1 MLYQDTQ
8 GASASYSIHPEHGES
23 SSIVSNVRVGGIM
36 GGWIAFFLV
45 FGGFVYMHISAAA
58 DLLNW
63 YHYMI
68 WAIAGMTLV
77 FASAIIGMLVG
88 ALLSLAQSRVHQM
101 VHHKEAIAGMLVEIG
116 IRKKIRKLISL

>member
-8 GASASYSIHPEHGES
+8 GSSTSYRIHPEHGES
-23 SSIVSNVRVGGIM
+23 SNIVTSVRVGGIV
-36 GGWIAFFLV
+36 GGWIAFFLLSA
-45 FGGFVYMHISAAA
+45 GFVYMHISAAS
-58 DLLNW
+58 DLLIW
-63 YHYMI
+63 YYYMI

-77 FASAIIGMLVG
+77 FASAITGMLVG
-88 ALLSLAQSRVHQM
+88 VLFSWAQARVYQT